1 MSKIHIR
8 SWRVINLILIVSG
21 LLLPWIRFDFDNVNV
36 GLEPPPHPGWMFF
49 LAMWQDTINDLSGHG
64 FELLLLPFWLMSFS
78 GFLIVLYLIFNLI
91 TAIKGGD
98 HKGNKVIS
106 IILIGTI
113 VAILFPVFIGA
124 KPALGYYLTNLGVF
138 SSAGLEWQS

>member
-21 LLLPWIRFDFDNVNV
+21 LLLPWIRIYFDNVNV
-36 GLEPPPHPGWMFF
+36 GLEPAPPAGWIFF
-49 LAMWQDTINDLSGHG
+49 LSMWQDTINDLSGHG
-64 FELLLLPFWLMSFS
+64 FELFLLPFWLTSLS
-78 GFLIVLYLIFNLI
+78 GFLIVLYLVFNLI
-91 TAIKGGD
+91 AAIKGGD

-113 VAILFPVFIGA
+113 VAFLFLVFESA
-124 KPALGYYLTNLGVF
+124 EPALGYWLTNLGVF
-138 SSAGLEWQS
+138 SSAVLEWQS